1 MEPTHIKKC
10 VNANSAYFMAFNQKN
25 LDALK
30 HMYFGHITLTDWMG
44 NWIGLDAVLL
54 ENSNFFKNEF
64 NLVVNSTTVDID
76 NNMNMVKTINDI
88 TIEIDGNTIDVI
100 DEILYTNNG
109 KIYSITAT
117 KK

>member
-1 MEPTHIKKC
+1 
-10 VNANSAYFMAFNQKN
+10 
-25 LDALK
+25 
-30 HMYFGHITLTDWMG
+30 
-44 NWIGLDAVLL
+44 
-54 ENSNFFKNEF
+54 
-64 NLVVNSTTVDID
+64 
-76 NNMNMVKTINDI
+76 MNMVKTINDI